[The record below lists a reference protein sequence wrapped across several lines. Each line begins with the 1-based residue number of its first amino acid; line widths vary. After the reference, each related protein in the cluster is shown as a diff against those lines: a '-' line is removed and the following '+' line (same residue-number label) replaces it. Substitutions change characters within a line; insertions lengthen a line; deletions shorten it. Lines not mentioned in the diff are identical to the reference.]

1 MATID
6 LPNNILEALSTVLQ
20 QLQQSLPEV
29 KQAPDFSAI
38 AFKWENSELKATMR
52 AKEMDKLT
60 VIRGLQAAI
69 KQIEVDERKE
79 LDDAQVLAV
88 IEKQIKQRKESIK
101 AFEGAGRE
109 DLASKEQA
117 ELEVLSQF
125 LPEAMT
131 EEELDSMIA
140 QTIAA
145 QEATSMKD
153 MGKVM
158 NSLRPLIAGRADPS
172 QVSAKIKAKLA

>member
-1 MATID
+1 MT
-6 LPNNILEALSTVLQ
+6 T
-20 QLQQSLPEV
+20 
-29 KQAPDFSAI
+29 
-38 AFKWENSELKATMR
+38 LKTQITDTLKNAMR
-52 AKEMDKLT
+52 AKDMAVVT

-69 KQIEVDERKE
+69 KQIEVDERIE
-79 LDDAQVLAV
+79 LDDAQVLSV
-88 IEKQIKQRKESIK
+88 VEKQVKQRKESIK
-101 AFEGAGRE
+101 AFSGAGRE

-131 EEELDSMIA
+131 EDELDSLIE
-140 QTIAA
+140 QTITA
-145 QEATSMKD
+145 QGATSMKD

-158 NSLRPLIAGRADPS
+158 NSLRPIIAGRADPS

>member
-1 MATID
+1 MTTMTLKDQITD
-6 LPNNILEALSTVLQ
+6 VLKT
-20 QLQQSLPEV
+20 S
-29 KQAPDFSAI
+29 
-38 AFKWENSELKATMR
+38 MR
-52 AKEMDKLT
+52 AKEMAT
-60 VIRGLQAAI
+60 VMVIRGLQAAI

-101 AFEGAGRE
+101 AFEGAGRD

-117 ELEVLSQF
+117 EIEVISRF

-131 EEELDSMIA
+131 EEALDSLIE

-145 QEATSMKD
+145 QGATSMKD

-158 NSLRPLIAGRADPS
+158 NSLRPIIAGRADPA
-172 QVSAKIKAKLA
+172 QVSSKIKAKLS

>member
-1 MATID
+1 MTTLKNQITD
-6 LPNNILEALSTVLQ
+6 V
-20 QLQQSLPEV
+20 
-29 KQAPDFSAI
+29 
-38 AFKWENSELKATMR
+38 LKAAMR

-69 KQIEVDERKE
+69 KQIEVDERIE
-79 LDDAQVLAV
+79 LDDSQVLAV

-101 AFEGAGRE
+101 AFEGANRQ

-117 ELEVLSQF
+117 EVEIISQF
-125 LPEAMT
+125 LPAAMT
-131 EEELDSMIA
+131 EEELDSIIA
-140 QTIAA
+140 QTITA

-158 NSLRPLIAGRADPS
+158 NSLRPIIAGRADPA

>member
-1 MATID
+1 MTTLKDQITD
-6 LPNNILEALSTVLQ
+6 VLK
-20 QLQQSLPEV
+20 S
-29 KQAPDFSAI
+29 S
-38 AFKWENSELKATMR
+38 MR
-52 AKEMDKLT
+52 AKDMATVT
-60 VIRGLQAAI
+60 VIRGIQAAI

-88 IEKQIKQRKESIK
+88 IEKQIKQRKESVK

-117 ELEVLSQF
+117 EIEVLSQF

-140 QTIAA
+140 QTIEA
-145 QEATSMKD
+145 QQATSMKD

-158 NSLRPLIAGRADPS
+158 NSLRPLIAGRADPA
-172 QVSAKIKAKLA
+172 QVSVKIKAKLS

>member
-1 MATID
+1 MTTLKDQITD
-6 LPNNILEALSTVLQ
+6 VLKT
-20 QLQQSLPEV
+20 S
-29 KQAPDFSAI
+29 
-38 AFKWENSELKATMR
+38 MR
-52 AKEMDKLT
+52 AKDMATVT

-69 KQIEVDERKE
+69 KQIEVDERIE

-101 AFEGAGRE
+101 AFSGAGRD

-117 ELEVLSQF
+117 EVEVISQF
-125 LPEAMT
+125 LPAAMT
-131 EEELDSMIA
+131 EEELDSIIE

-158 NSLRPLIAGRADPS
+158 NSLRPIIAG
-172 QVSAKIKAKLA
+172 

>member
-1 MATID
+1 MTTLKNQITD
-6 LPNNILEALSTVLQ
+6 VL
-20 QLQQSLPEV
+20 
-29 KQAPDFSAI
+29 K
-38 AFKWENSELKATMR
+38 NSMR
-52 AKEMDKLT
+52 AKDMATVT

-69 KQIEVDERKE
+69 KQIEVDERIE

-101 AFEGAGRE
+101 AFSGAGRD

-117 ELEVLSQF
+117 EVEFISQF
-125 LPEAMT
+125 LPAAMT

-140 QTIAA
+140 QAIAA
-145 QEATSMKD
+145 QQATSMKD

-158 NSLRPLIAGRADPS
+158 NSLRPLIAGRADPA
-172 QVSAKIKAKLA
+172 QVSAKIKAQLA

>member
-1 MATID
+1 MTTLKNQITD
-6 LPNNILEALSTVLQ
+6 V
-20 QLQQSLPEV
+20 
-29 KQAPDFSAI
+29 
-38 AFKWENSELKATMR
+38 LKAAMR

-69 KQIEVDERKE
+69 KQIEVDERIE

-101 AFEGAGRE
+101 AFLAANRE

-117 ELEVLSQF
+117 EFEILSQF
-125 LPEAMT
+125 LPEAMS
-131 EEELDSMIA
+131 EEELDSLIA
-140 QTIAA
+140 QTIEA
-145 QEATSMKD
+145 QGATSMKD

-158 NSLRPLIAGRADPS
+158 NSLRPIIAGRADPA
-172 QVSAKIKAKLA
+172 QVSAKIKAKLS

>member
-1 MATID
+1 MTTLKSQI
-6 LPNNILEALSTVLQ
+6 T
-20 QLQQSLPEV
+20 EV
-29 KQAPDFSAI
+29 
-38 AFKWENSELKATMR
+38 LKATMR
-52 AKEMDKLT
+52 AKEMSKLT
-60 VIRGLQAAI
+60 VIRSLQAAI
-69 KQIEVDERKE
+69 KQIEVDDRKE

-101 AFEGAGRE
+101 AFLGANRD

-117 ELEVLSQF
+117 EVEVISQF
-125 LPEAMT
+125 LPAAMT

-140 QTIAA
+140 QTISA
-145 QEATSMKD
+145 QQATSIKD

-158 NSLRPLIAGRADPS
+158 NSLRPIIAGRADPA

>member
-1 MATID
+1 MTTLKDQITD
-6 LPNNILEALSTVLQ
+6 VLK
-20 QLQQSLPEV
+20 S
-29 KQAPDFSAI
+29 S
-38 AFKWENSELKATMR
+38 MR
-52 AKEMDKLT
+52 AKDMATVT
-60 VIRGLQAAI
+60 VIRGVQAAI
-69 KQIEVDERKE
+69 KQIEVDERIE
-79 LDDAQVLAV
+79 LDDSQVLAV

-101 AFEGAGRE
+101 AFESAGRE

-158 NSLRPLIAGRADPS
+158 NSLRPLIAGRADPA

>member
-1 MATID
+1 MTTLKNQI
-6 LPNNILEALSTVLQ
+6 T
-20 QLQQSLPEV
+20 EV
-29 KQAPDFSAI
+29 
-38 AFKWENSELKATMR
+38 LKAAMR

-69 KQIEVDERKE
+69 KQIEVDERVE
-79 LDDAQVLAV
+79 LDDSRVLAV

-101 AFEGAGRE
+101 AFEGANRQ

-117 ELEVLSQF
+117 EVEVISQF
-125 LPEAMT
+125 LPAAMT
-131 EEELDSMIA
+131 EEELDSIIA
-140 QTIAA
+140 QTITA
-145 QEATSMKD
+145 QEATSIKD

-158 NSLRPLIAGRADPS
+158 NSLRPIIAGRADPA

>member
-1 MATID
+1 MTTLKNQI
-6 LPNNILEALSTVLQ
+6 T
-20 QLQQSLPEV
+20 EV
-29 KQAPDFSAI
+29 
-38 AFKWENSELKATMR
+38 LKATMR

-69 KQIEVDERKE
+69 KQIEVDERVE
-79 LDDAQVLAV
+79 LDDHRVLAV

-101 AFEGAGRE
+101 AYEGANRQ

-117 ELEVLSQF
+117 EVEVLSQF
-125 LPEAMT
+125 LPAAMT
-131 EEELDSMIA
+131 EEELDSVIE

-145 QEATSMKD
+145 QQATSIKD

-158 NSLRPLIAGRADPS
+158 NSLRPIIAGRADPA

>member
-1 MATID
+1 MTTLKNQITD
-6 LPNNILEALSTVLQ
+6 VL
-20 QLQQSLPEV
+20 
-29 KQAPDFSAI
+29 K
-38 AFKWENSELKATMR
+38 NSMR
-52 AKEMDKLT
+52 AKDMATVT

-69 KQIEVDERKE
+69 KQIEVDERIE

-101 AFEGAGRE
+101 AFSGAGRD

-117 ELEVLSQF
+117 EVEVISQF
-125 LPEAMT
+125 LPAAMT
-131 EEELDSMIA
+131 EEELDSIIE

-158 NSLRPLIAGRADPS
+158 NSLRPIIAGRADPS
-172 QVSAKIKAKLA
+172 QVSAKIKAKLS

>member
-1 MATID
+1 
-6 LPNNILEALSTVLQ
+6 
-20 QLQQSLPEV
+20 
-29 KQAPDFSAI
+29 
-38 AFKWENSELKATMR
+38 MR
-52 AKEMDKLT
+52 AKEMSKLT

-69 KQIEVDERKE
+69 KQIEIDERVE
-79 LDDAQVLAV
+79 LDDSRVLAV

-101 AFEGAGRE
+101 AFEGANRQ

-117 ELEVLSQF
+117 EVEIISQF
-125 LPEAMT
+125 LPAAMT
-131 EEELDSMIA
+131 EEELDSIIA
-140 QTIAA
+140 QTITA

-158 NSLRPLIAGRADPS
+158 NSLRPIIAGRADPA

>member
-1 MATID
+1 MTTLKNQI
-6 LPNNILEALSTVLQ
+6 T
-20 QLQQSLPEV
+20 EV
-29 KQAPDFSAI
+29 
-38 AFKWENSELKATMR
+38 LKAAMR
-52 AKEMDKLT
+52 AKEMSKLT

-69 KQIEVDERKE
+69 KQIEIDERVE
-79 LDDAQVLAV
+79 LDDSRVLAV

-101 AFEGAGRE
+101 AFEGANRQ

-117 ELEVLSQF
+117 EVEIISQF
-125 LPEAMT
+125 LPAAMT
-131 EEELDSMIA
+131 EEELDSIIA
-140 QTIAA
+140 QTITA

-158 NSLRPLIAGRADPS
+158 NSLRPIIAGRADPA

>member
-1 MATID
+1 MTTLKNQITD
-6 LPNNILEALSTVLQ
+6 V
-20 QLQQSLPEV
+20 
-29 KQAPDFSAI
+29 
-38 AFKWENSELKATMR
+38 LKAAMR

-69 KQIEVDERKE
+69 KQIEVDERIE

-101 AFEGAGRE
+101 AFLGANRE

-117 ELEVLSQF
+117 EFEVLSQF
-125 LPEAMT
+125 LPEAMS
-131 EEELDSMIA
+131 EDELDSLIA
-140 QTIAA
+140 QTIEV
-145 QEATSMKD
+145 QGATSMKD

-158 NSLRPLIAGRADPS
+158 NSLRPIIAGRADPA
-172 QVSAKIKAKLA
+172 QVSAKIKAKLG

>member
-1 MATID
+1 MTTLKNQI
-6 LPNNILEALSTVLQ
+6 T
-20 QLQQSLPEV
+20 EV
-29 KQAPDFSAI
+29 
-38 AFKWENSELKATMR
+38 LKATMR

-69 KQIEVDERKE
+69 KQIEVDERIE
-79 LDDAQVLAV
+79 LDDNQVLAV

-101 AFEGAGRE
+101 AFEGANRQ

-117 ELEVLSQF
+117 EVEILSQF
-125 LPEAMT
+125 LPAAMT
-131 EEELDSMIA
+131 EEELDSVIE
-140 QTIAA
+140 QTILA
-145 QEATSMKD
+145 QQATSIKD

-158 NSLRPLIAGRADPS
+158 NSLRPIIAGRADPA